1 MSFCGIF
8 KWVMKMALKWLI
20 VIIICCFLEAI
31 TVNLVSVWFIASG
44 IVALIVSF
52 FTDSFEIQL
61 GIFVILGVILLITTR
76 KPLQKLV
83 NQKKEKTNIDRIFD
97 MTGVVT
103 EEISKN
109 KSGVVKI
116 DGKYWTAIS
125 DETIQ
130 KDSIVK
136 VLQIN
141 STKLKVKKVEE

>member
-1 MSFCGIF
+1 
-8 KWVMKMALKWLI
+8 MKMALKWLI

-44 IVALIVSF
+44 IVALIASL
-52 FTDSFEIQL
+52 FTDSFEIAVLSCL
-61 GIFVILGVILLITTR
+61 GSIILLITTR

-83 NQKKEKTNIDRIFD
+83 NQKKERTNIDRIFD

>member
-1 MSFCGIF
+1 
-8 KWVMKMALKWLI
+8 MALKWLI

-44 IVALIVSF
+44 IVALIASL

-97 MTGVVT
+97 MTGIVT

-109 KSGVVKI
+109 KPGVVKI
-116 DGKYWTAIS
+116 DGKHWTAIS

>member
-1 MSFCGIF
+1 
-8 KWVMKMALKWLI
+8 MALKWLI

-44 IVALIVSF
+44 IVALIASL

-61 GIFVILGVILLITTR
+61 GIFVILGIFLLITTR